1 MRLIEQARAWY
12 KMFSM
17 QAMIAGGVLVSAW
30 LMLPPEWQA
39 AIGVKPIAYAAL
51 TCFVL
56 GGLGRLIK
64 QDSVSGSPDDP
75 Q

>member
-1 MRLIEQARAWY
+1 MKFIDNAAAWY

-17 QAMIAGGVLVSAW
+17 QAMLVGGVLVGAW
-30 LMLPPEWQA
+30 IMLPVEWQA

-64 QDSVSGSPDDP
+64 QDSVSGDP
-75 Q
+75 PQE